1 MEKAI
6 EFVKKYG
13 QRSLNIAVENA
24 PSNAE
29 SYWDGYYFRENPQFE
44 FNNGFHPVWNLT
56 ENEGDYFKKRG
67 FDPIPINDLKQIV
80 EAFELV
86 ESYGGLQVSID
97 HLNHRREYGLY
108 QLPKLKQAIEL
119 VERCNASD

>member
-1 MEKAI
+1 MNAV

-13 QRSLNIAVENA
+13 VRILKIAVENA

-29 SYWDGYYFRENPQFE
+29 SYWNGYYFRENPQFE

-67 FDPIPINDLKQIV
+67 FDPIPIQDLKRLVDSYDLVMEHGSLDRAKEYAESPYTAPEIKCVLLKAIANV
-80 EAFELV
+80 EKC
-86 ESYGGLQVSID
+86 Q
-97 HLNHRREYGLY
+97 
-108 QLPKLKQAIEL
+108 
-119 VERCNASD
+119 